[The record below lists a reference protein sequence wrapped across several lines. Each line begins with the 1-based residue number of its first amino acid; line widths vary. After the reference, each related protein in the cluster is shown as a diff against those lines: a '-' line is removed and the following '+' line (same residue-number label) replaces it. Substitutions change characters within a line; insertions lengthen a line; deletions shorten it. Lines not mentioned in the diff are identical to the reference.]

1 MRFSVLAATLVL
13 AGCTS
18 VQSGLTDL
26 SDRMGSLFTGPAGV
40 YEDMDETDV
49 VLAVQAMQ
57 QALETS
63 RQGEPVHWINEET
76 GNTGSVTPRRTFV
89 TDRGVFCREYAEAL
103 TVADTSA
110 VIDNTACRTGE
121 GVWNWVG

>member
-1 MRFSVLAATLVL
+1 ME
-13 AGCTS
+13 
-18 VQSGLTDL
+18 
-26 SDRMGSLFTGPAGV
+26 SLFAGPASV

-89 TDRGVFCREYAEAL
+89 TDSGVFCREYAEAR

>member
-1 MRFSVLAATLVL
+1 MRFGILAAMLILT
-13 AGCTS
+13 GCAS

-40 YEDMDETDV
+40 YEDMNETDV

-57 QALETS
+57 QALETG
-63 RQGEPVHWINEET
+63 RKGEAVRWVNEET
-76 GNTGSVTPRRTFV
+76 GNAGSVTPRRTFV
-89 TDRGVFCREYAEAL
+89 TDRGIFCRDYAEAL
-103 TVADTSA
+103 TIDTTDA

-121 GVWNWVG
+121 GVWTWVG